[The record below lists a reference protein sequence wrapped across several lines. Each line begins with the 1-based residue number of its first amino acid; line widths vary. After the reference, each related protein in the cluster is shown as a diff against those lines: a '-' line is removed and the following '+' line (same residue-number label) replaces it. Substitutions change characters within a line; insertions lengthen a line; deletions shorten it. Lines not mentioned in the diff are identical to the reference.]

1 MYYDIGQQDS
11 AAFSFDGLNVKI
23 SYTSQDGIRYGHM
36 ASNIIELTSKTKAV
50 VSYDIKHS
58 RWLRCVPLTCF

>member
-23 SYTSQDGIRYGHM
+23 FYTSQDGIRYGNM
-36 ASNIIELTSKTKAV
+36 ASNIIELTSKAV
-50 VSYDIKHS
+50 LRYDINIH
-58 RWLRCVPLTCF
+58 CG